1 MSRIGVIGATGYVG
15 SEILSIL
22 SRTNNE
28 ITAIT
33 SERVAG
39 STLGSELA
47 QFVGT
52 ALGDKIL
59 TSYDASVI
67 AAECEVVF
75 VALGHTQAMTVV
87 SDLHGKVDLI
97 VDTSA
102 DFRLG
107 DSGLYESVYETPH
120 TAKGL
125 LAEAVY
131 GLPELFRSEL
141 VGSDLV
147 ASPGC
152 YPTASILGLY
162 PAVRAGLGGSGIV
175 IDAKSGASGSGRV
188 PSDATHYGSVNENIR
203 AYNVGQHRHQP
214 EIELYLGKSVV
225 FVPHLVPM
233 DRGILMTAYV
243 SGVDSSSG
251 GEAQKIYD
259 ETYKDEP
266 FVHVLPS
273 GALPSTKS
281 VRGTNHC
288 QVGLTYLADSST
300 LVVVSAVDN
309 LVKGAAGQ
317 AVQAMNIAL
326 GIDETSG
333 LDSVGIT
340 N

>member
-15 SEILSIL
+15 SEILAIL

-28 ITAIT
+28 ITVIT

-39 STLGSELA
+39 TTLGSELS
-47 QFVGT
+47 QFVGST
-52 ALGDKIL
+52 LGDIPL
-59 TSYDASVI
+59 TAYDASVI
-67 AAECEVVF
+67 AAECDVVF
-75 VALGHTQAMTVV
+75 IALGHTQAMAVA

-107 DSGLYESVYETPH
+107 DPDLYESVYETPH

-141 VGSDLV
+141 AGSDLV

-162 PAVRAGLGGSGIV
+162 PAIKAGLAGNGIV
-175 IDAKSGASGSGRV
+175 IDAKSGVSGAGRV
-188 PSDATHYGSVNENIR
+188 PSDTTHYGSVNENIM
-203 AYNVGQHRHQP
+203 AYKVGEHRHQP
-214 EIELYLGKSVV
+214 EIELYLERGVV

-233 DRGILMTAYV
+233 DRGILVTAYI
-243 SGVDSSSG
+243 SGIDASG
-251 GEAQKIYD
+251 GLEAQNIYY
-259 ETYKDEP
+259 EAYNDEP

-273 GALPSTKS
+273 GTLPTTKS

-288 QVGLTYLADSST
+288 HIGVTYLAASST
-300 LVVVSAVDN
+300 LVVVSAIDN
-309 LVKGAAGQ
+309 LGKGAAGQ

-333 LDSVGIT
+333 LGSVGI
-340 N
+340 NP